1 MTLKIEVDVP
11 FEVVNGGHAA
21 LYLSSALSAIGY
33 TPTLSNVAA
42 VNHGN
47 NVSTA
52 ADASGMTATEART
65 QAETSGA
72 APRERGKPA
81 AGRARRT
88 KEEIAEDEA
97 ADRTDAGNASSGAN
111 AGSGASAETS
121 PPAGSP
127 SPSSSGA
134 TTASPGEEKAQ
145 ISTGDERIGPEDSA
159 EDQAQDAADEK
170 AETESKRDPV
180 NPLTH
185 NDVKNALGLYVKTYG
200 MAATQEDGPKVI
212 ALMFG
217 EGKSKVSDVPD
228 DQDSLRKAIAGI
240 NEMLE
245 KNPYGREADL

>member
-1 MTLKIEVDVP
+1 MTLKIEVFVP
-11 FEVVNGGHAA
+11 EDAVRDQSAST
-21 LYLSSALSAIGY
+21 YLSSALSAIGFHRNGEAFSRV
-33 TPTLSNVAA
+33 PA
-42 VNHGN
+42 VNHVN
-47 NVSTA
+47 SVSS
-52 ADASGMTATEART
+52 DAGATDTPAT
-65 QAETSGA
+65 AETSGA

-81 AGRARRT
+81 TGRARRT

-97 ADRTDAGNASSGAN
+97 ADRADAGNASSGAS
-111 AGSGASAETS
+111 AASGASAETS

-170 AETESKRDPV
+170 AETESKRDLV